1 MLSRE
6 FTILGEFDQ
15 CQTTLQGIHLP
26 LRVEMLKEVEE
37 VNDTLGDF
45 PAQFQLM
52 IWLYNLWVTINI

>member
-52 IWLYNLWVTINI
+52 IWL